1 MMEQETIHTGETVL
15 IERTDFQ
22 QLLDALHSR
31 GYEVIGPTLQSD
43 TIVYGP
49 ISTLSDLPV
58 GWTDRQEAGA
68 YRLARRQ
75 DDALFGYVVGPHSWK
90 RYLYPPVVRLWQAQR
105 QGQGFQFV
113 EEAHDAPR
121 YAFLGVRPCELQAI
135 AIQDQIFLK
144 SAYADP
150 IYQERRQDLFIVA
163 VNCTEPGGACF
174 CASMQTGPEASAGFD
189 LALTEVITAESATAP
204 GQHYFVTQVGS
215 ERGAEVL
222 ADVRVR
228 PVSPAELEAARALL
242 AAAASHMGRELDIQ
256 GVRDLLYRNLE
267 HPRWAEIANR
277 CLTCGNCT
285 LVCPTCFCTSV
296 EDVTDLS
303 GERAERWRKWD
314 SCFTLDFSYM
324 HGGSLRASPEAR
336 YRQWLTHKLAGWLDQ
351 FGVLGCVGCGRCI
364 TWCPARID
372 ITAEVQAIRRTD
384 RSEVAPETTAA

>member
-1 MMEQETIHTGETVL
+1 MQQQTTRIGEKVL
-15 IERTDFQ
+15 IERADFQ
-22 QLLDALHSR
+22 QLFDALHSR
-31 GYEVIGPTLQSD
+31 GYEIIGPTLQNS

-49 ISTLSDLPV
+49 ISTVSDLPV
-58 GWTDRQEAGA
+58 GWRDQQEAGA
-68 YRLARRQ
+68 YRLVRRQ

-90 RYLYPPVVRLWQAQR
+90 KFLHPPVVRLWQAQR
-105 QGQGFQFV
+105 NEQGFEIL
-113 EEAHDAPR
+113 EEAHEAPR
-121 YAFLGVRPCELQAI
+121 YAFLGVRPCELAAI
-135 AIQDQIFLK
+135 AIQDQVFLGG
-144 SAYADP
+144 AYTDP
-150 IYQERRQDLFIVA
+150 IYRRRRQDLFVVA

-174 CASMQTGPEASAGFD
+174 CASMQTGPAAESGFD
-189 LALTEVITAESATAP
+189 LALTEVISADDP
-204 GQHYFVTQVGS
+204 SSEQEHHYFVVQVGT

-222 ADVRVR
+222 ADVPVRVAGA
-228 PVSPAELEAARALL
+228 AEDEAARRLVS
-242 AAAASHMGRELDIQ
+242 AAAGNMGRELDIT
-256 GVRDLLYRNLE
+256 GVRELLNRNLE
-267 HPRWAEIANR
+267 HPRWTEIANR

-285 LVCPTCFCTSV
+285 MVCPTCFCTSV

-372 ITAEVQAIRRTD
+372 ITAEVQAIRQTD
-384 RSEVAPETTAA
+384 RSEVAPETTAV